1 VLGAA
6 LRRCS
11 TSSRAA
17 NPEAD
22 PLTAHVLHL
31 IQGDGAMRGRF
42 AAGSGHAINWG
53 GAAAS
58 SPVRPFAA
66 PHPTSEYGGKR
77 LFAAL
82 RTDVRSAGEPRS
94 ITAGRMISG
103 EVLKWRNG
111 LGLVVLSG
119 WVGRSPGSNRFSLT
133 GPLRR
138 LRSEAE
144 RRT

>member
-1 VLGAA
+1 MLTGGWNFDAALKTDLSRSGGQVLGAA

-94 ITAGRMISG
+94 ITARRMISG
-103 EVLKWRNG
+103 LVLKYRKG
-111 LGLVVLSG
+111 LRWLMPRG
-119 WVGRSPGSNRFSLT
+119 
-133 GPLRR
+133 
-138 LRSEAE
+138 
-144 RRT
+144 